1 MRNEAS
7 KQELLQ
13 HYSTKVPSDFIQYDG
28 HCDLPPDGQVI
39 EVDQDGHSFSSRH
52 TQELMTGATVRI
64 LIRLRTP
71 KEVTLKM
78 LDKMRQWIA
87 EDPYYEKIN
96 SFDEQQR
103 SKQELVKELFK
114 RGVTIEE
121 VNRFYNKFLEDLSS
135 V

>member
-1 MRNEAS
+1 MRNNMS
-7 KQELLQ
+7 KDELLE
-13 HYSTKVPSDFIQYDG
+13 HYSKKAPSDFIQYDG
-28 HCDLPPDGQVI
+28 HCDLPPDGQTI
-39 EVDQDGHSFSSRH
+39 EVDQDGHSFFMRH

-64 LIRLRTP
+64 LIQLKTP
-71 KEVTLKM
+71 KEVTIQM

-103 SKQELVKELFK
+103 SKKELVKKLFK
-114 RGVTIEE
+114 KGVTIEE
-121 VNRFYNKFLEDLSS
+121 VKRFYNKFSEDLSS